1 MSDLERAY
9 IVFMA
14 VCAAA
19 IIADAVLIAN
29 AVLSIV
35 AALI

>member
-9 IVFMA
+9 IIFMA
-14 VCAAA
+14 VCATA
-19 IIADAVLIAN
+19 IIADTVLIAN